1 MYFIEHHAAFS
12 SPLPKVSMKRPAL
25 LLALALCLPASL
37 HADDASKQAKVREL
51 FALLHVERISDQIK
65 SNVMN
70 QTAAIPQQLFGPSMS
85 PENKA
90 KFEAFQQKV
99 LQTVDAQVGW
109 KVLEPEYVQ
118 LYAQTYTEDEL
129 NGIVA
134 FYKTSAGAAMIA
146 KSPQLSA
153 KSIGLVQSK
162 MAAVQPQ
169 LKQMVED
176 FVRESKPASTPTS
189 PAATP
194 ATPPT
199 TTPK

>member
-1 MYFIEHHAAFS
+1 
-12 SPLPKVSMKRPAL
+12 MKRPAL

-134 FYKTSAGAAMIA
+134 FYKTPAGAAMIA

-194 ATPPT
+194 ATPPAA
-199 TTPK
+199 TPK

>member
-1 MYFIEHHAAFS
+1 
-12 SPLPKVSMKRPAL
+12 MKRPAL
-25 LLALALCLPASL
+25 LLVLSLCLPSTL

-51 FALLHVERISDQIK
+51 FALLHVEHISDQIR
-65 SNVMN
+65 SSVMN
-70 QTAAIPQQLFGPSMS
+70 QTAGIPKQIFGPDIS

-90 KFEAFQQKV
+90 KFDVLQEKI
-99 LQTVDAQVGW
+99 LQTVDAQLGW
-109 KVLEPEYVQ
+109 KVLEPQYVK
-118 LYAQTYTEDEL
+118 LYTDTYTEEEI

-134 FYKTSAGAAMIA
+134 FYKTPAGAAMIA
-146 KSPQLSA
+146 KSPDLST
-153 KSIGLVQSK
+153 KSIQLVQSK

-176 FVRESKPASTPTS
+176 FVRDTRPASTPA
-189 PAATP
+189 PASATP

>member
-1 MYFIEHHAAFS
+1 
-12 SPLPKVSMKRPAL
+12 MKRPAL
-25 LLALALCLPASL
+25 LLILSLCIPVTL

-51 FALLHVERISDQIK
+51 FALLHVEHISDQIR
-65 SNVMN
+65 SSVMS
-70 QTAAIPQQLFGPSMS
+70 QTAGIPKQLFGPEIS

-90 KFEAFQQKV
+90 KFDVLQEKI

-109 KVLEPEYVQ
+109 RVLEPQYVR
-118 LYAQTYTEDEL
+118 LYTDTYTEEEI

-134 FYKTSAGAAMIA
+134 FYKTPAGAAMIA
-146 KSPQLSA
+146 KSPELSA
-153 KSIGLVQSK
+153 KSLQLVQSK
-162 MAAVQPQ
+162 MAALQPQ

-176 FVRESKPASTPTS
+176 FVRDTKPASTPTT

-194 ATPPT
+194 TTPPPA